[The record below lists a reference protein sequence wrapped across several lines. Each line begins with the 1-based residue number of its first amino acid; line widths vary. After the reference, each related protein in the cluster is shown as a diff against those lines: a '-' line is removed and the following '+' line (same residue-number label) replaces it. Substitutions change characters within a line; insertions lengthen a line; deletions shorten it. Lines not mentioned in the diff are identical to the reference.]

1 MSTNLALVDPVVAP
15 SRAPRP
21 SRHDRPELV
30 EVAPTK
36 AQRRARP
43 RIAYAVVAVA
53 SLGIL
58 LLAQLGISMVLSQG
72 AYTLSSLGA
81 EQTKL
86 SRTQQSLSE
95 DLRVLDS
102 PQNLARNAQA
112 LGMIANSTP
121 VYLDPKTGQVYGT
134 PTPAAPDEATAST
147 ANQVPNALLDPVPLA
162 AGKGDTATSKENGD
176 AAPAPADSATTT
188 GSTGSGTATKS
199 GSTGSGTATKSG
211 STGSGTAT
219 DAGTTSG
226 AAGKTAGASASGGA
240 SSAPDV
246 ESDPN
251 PLQAPSTR

>member
-1 MSTNLALVDPVVAP
+1 MSTNLALVDPAVVP

-21 SRHDRPELV
+21 ARRDRPELV
-30 EVAPTK
+30 EVTPSK

-53 SLGIL
+53 ALGIL

-72 AYTLSSLGA
+72 AYTLNSLSA
-81 EQTKL
+81 EQTNL

-121 VYLDPKTGQVYGT
+121 VYLDPKTGRVYGT
-134 PTPAAPDEATAST
+134 PTPAVADQATAATS
-147 ANQVPNALLDPVPLA
+147 NQVPNSLLDDVPLA
-162 AGKGDTATSKENGD
+162 AKQGDTSTSKESG
-176 AAPAPADSATTT
+176 STT
-188 GSTGSGTATKS
+188 GSDATA
-199 GSTGSGTATKSG
+199 GAT
-211 STGSGTAT
+211 T
-219 DAGTTSG
+219 GTTTDSK
-226 AAGKTAGASASGGA
+226 ADTTDDAGKTAGASASGGA
-240 SSAPDV
+240 SSTTDV

-251 PLQAPSTR
+251 QLQAPSTR

>member
-1 MSTNLALVDPVVAP
+1 MSTNLALVDPAVVP

-21 SRHDRPELV
+21 ARRDRPELV
-30 EVAPTK
+30 EVTPSK

-53 SLGIL
+53 ALGIL

-72 AYTLSSLGA
+72 AYTLNSLSA
-81 EQTKL
+81 EQTNL

-121 VYLDPKTGQVYGT
+121 VYLDPKTGRVYGT
-134 PTPAAPDEATAST
+134 PTPAVADQATAATS
-147 ANQVPNALLDPVPLA
+147 NQVPNSLLDDVPLA
-162 AGKGDTATSKENGD
+162 ASQGDTSTSKESG
-176 AAPAPADSATTT
+176 STT
-188 GSTGSGTATKS
+188 GSAATSGDAKTDT
-199 GSTGSGTATKSG
+199 T
-211 STGSGTAT
+211 T
-219 DAGTTSG
+219 DAKTNATTGTT
-226 AAGKTAGASASGGA
+226 ADAGKTTGASASGGA
-240 SSAPDV
+240 SSTTDV

-251 PLQAPSTR
+251 QLQAPSTR

>member
-1 MSTNLALVDPVVAP
+1 MSTNLALVDPAVAP

-21 SRHDRPELV
+21 SRDRNRPELV
-30 EVAPTK
+30 EVTPTR

-43 RIAYAVVAVA
+43 RIAYAIVAVA
-53 SLGIL
+53 ALGLL

-72 AYTLSSLGA
+72 AYQLNSLSA

-121 VYLDPKTGQVYGT
+121 VYLDPKTGRVYGT
-134 PTPAAPDEATAST
+134 PTPATPDEATGNT
-147 ANQVPNALLDPVPLA
+147 ANQVPNSLLDDVPLVA
-162 AGKGDTATSKENGD
+162 KQGDTTTSKENG
-176 AAPAPADSATTT
+176 ATT
-188 GSTGSGTATKS
+188 
-199 GSTGSGTATKSG
+199 
-211 STGSGTAT
+211 
-219 DAGTTSG
+219 GTTGTDKSTTSTD
-226 AAGKTAGASASGGA
+226 KSTTDSSTSTKDDSENTSGASASDTG
-240 SSAPDV
+240 SSKSSV

-251 PLQAPSTR
+251 QLQAPSTR